1 MDGGEGTVLGTLRPL
16 AVSFAGPGIRSFE
29 SDSAFAHPVDQS
41 ESCANWPYRHF
52 FTGRDTI
59 TFTFARVPEG
69 CTETPGMI
77 FRGPTGDV
85 ERIDVIPLFDW
96 NVEAI
101 WLTPHFLV
109 FAVTAEYESALPQFV
124 RIACWELETG
134 RWFTSPTRGSLMHR
148 PGFDLPVL
156 LPDWY
161 SARAYETAGAVVLRG
176 KTRGLALWPEKRA
189 WSLVDAVTGQPT
201 STNARSVSRTLVPSP
216 DQRIGPG
223 LKNEIRSVFA
233 KAHDKANREIVD
245 FNIIDLIQTPCA
257 RRRSQYAVTARAVGR
272 DRAPGGPQMDWSREL
287 FGVCILD
294 SSLSRVTKSFA
305 PFPSYRWADTTVYF
319 DLDASDDSIVVWE
332 EGSTYSD
339 IGGRLA
345 YPCGP

>member
-1 MDGGEGTVLGTLRPL
+1 MAAGEGTVLGTLRPW
-16 AVSFAGPGIRSFE
+16 AVSFAGPGIRSFA

-41 ESCANWPYRHF
+41 EICTNWPYRHF

-59 TFTFARVPEG
+59 TFTFARIPEG
-69 CTETPGMI
+69 CTETPGMM
-77 FRGPTGDV
+77 FRGPTGAV
-85 ERIDVIPLFDW
+85 ERIDVVPLFDW
-96 NVEAI
+96 NVDAI

-124 RIACWELETG
+124 RISCWELETG
-134 RWFTSPTRGSLMHR
+134 RWFTTPTRGYLMHR

-161 SARAYETAGAVVLRG
+161 SARAFETDGAVVLRG
-176 KTRGLALWPEKRA
+176 KKRGLALWPEKRSWA
-189 WSLVDAVTGQPT
+189 LVDAVTGQPT

-233 KAHDKANREIVD
+233 KVHDKANREIVD

-272 DRAPGGPQMDWSREL
+272 DRAPGGPQMDWTREL

-294 SSLSRVTKSFA
+294 SSLSHVTKSFT

-319 DLDASDDSIVVWE
+319 DVDASDDSIVVWE

-339 IGGRLA
+339 EGGRFA